1 MLHSSLTLCISIQQR
16 KRHTRKAISELQ
28 LMPGTQSLSLPLP
41 VSLAAWQ
48 LLCLGGNPLRH
59 EWRTRKNALRLLCC
73 TCSSGTKKPLRHR
86 SIFHINIHI
95 FIRVWQAVVVVVVP
109 CIFSH
114 HIYRS
119 LPLSLSLCLL
129 VAVSGSTTTIYHISI
144 TWLIN
149 HATHI
154 FQQQQR

>member
-28 LMPGTQSLSLPLP
+28 LMPGTQSLSLSQL
-41 VSLAAWQ
+41 AWQ
-48 LLCLGGNPLRH
+48 PGSYFALAEILLDTSGEHEKMRWDCSAARAAVGKKNHTATSQHFPYKHTYIHTSMTSSCCWCRALHFFTSYLSLSPPL
-59 EWRTRKNALRLLCC
+59 C
-73 TCSSGTKKPLRHR
+73 
-86 SIFHINIHI
+86 
-95 FIRVWQAVVVVVVP
+95 
-109 CIFSH
+109 
-114 HIYRS
+114 
-119 LPLSLSLCLL
+119 LSLCLL

-154 FQQQQR
+154 FQHKQR